1 MISGTQYRQKISLT
15 SISTVASAVAATIGK
30 ASIHLVKQSFT
41 VSMYLLPFEEA
52 ASGHTKSIDIRW
64 NGNPACTEARVPI
77 CCGLALLDLAWHGL
91 HLRMNSAT
99 IRFIPG
105 K

>member
-1 MISGTQYRQKISLT
+1 MISGTPYRQKISLT
-15 SISTVASAVAATIGK
+15 SMSTVASAVAATIGN
-30 ASIHLVKQSFT
+30 ASIHLVKQSLT
-41 VSMYLLPFEEA
+41 VSMYLLPFEDA
-52 ASGHTKSIDIRW
+52 DSGPTKSIEIRW
-64 NGNPACTEARVPI
+64 NGNPACTEDSIPI
-77 CCGLALLDLAWHGL
+77 CCGLALFDLAWHGL